1 MFEYDQDI
9 VEILLGDNE
18 QFQMLYKEHNDLK
31 TKVRDAEI
39 GVLPIDDA
47 SLGTLKKEK
56 LLAKD
61 KMAAMIEQYPARPRL
76 TDRTRCPGDRRVS
89 CIEGSASRRRAA
101 AEPLPSTTTRPAA
114 SGVMPC
120 DVQAIRA
127 WRWLHGRGWA
137 RGNRYGARQ

>member
-9 VEILLGDNE
+9 VEVLLGDNE

-31 TKVRDAEI
+31 AKVRDAEI

-61 KMAAMIEQYPARPRL
+61 KMAAMIEQY
-76 TDRTRCPGDRRVS
+76 RRDH
-89 CIEGSASRRRAA
+89 A
-101 AEPLPSTTTRPAA
+101 
-114 SGVMPC
+114 
-120 DVQAIRA
+120 
-127 WRWLHGRGWA
+127 
-137 RGNRYGARQ
+137 